1 MGVREAR
8 TDLSEKGQT
17 PILWLPVV
25 DKLRTLSELD
35 PEAEG
40 MSSL

>member
-1 MGVREAR
+1 MGVKEAR
-8 TDLSEKGQT
+8 TDVSEKGQT

-35 PEAEG
+35 PEAVG